1 MARMAWPLTIRVAAI
16 LTLIGVAQAAPAA
29 QGEPLT
35 IVVHVDDYAAVP
47 TKMLLRAESR
57 ANTVYTLAGV
67 VTLWVNRAMPREL
80 HSEGSAPAG
89 PIGEHAVHLR
99 VIILSDEM
107 TRNKLRDSLYGS
119 DVLGLAQPAPELSN
133 TVAFVFFPRLERAAD
148 RHVESTSDV
157 LGHVM
162 AHELGHLILPR
173 GSQSEIG
180 IMRDTREP
188 NEQRTP
194 AFSTEQAAAIRI
206 RLSAARASD
215 LK

>member
-1 MARMAWPLTIRVAAI
+1 MARMAWPFTIRVAAI
-16 LTLIGVAQAAPAA
+16 LTLIGVAQAAPVA
-29 QGEPLT
+29 QREPLT

-47 TKMLLRAESR
+47 TRMLLRAESR

-89 PIGEHAVHLR
+89 PIGERAVHLR

-107 TRNKLRDSLYGS
+107 TRKKLRDSLHGS

-148 RHVESTSDV
+148 LHVESTSDV

-162 AHELGHLILPR
+162 AHEVGHLILQP
-173 GSQSEIG
+173 GSQSDIG
-180 IMRDTREP
+180 IMRDTWEP
-188 NEQRTP
+188 NEKRTP
-194 AFSTEQAAAIRI
+194 VFSTEQGAAIRI

>member
-1 MARMAWPLTIRVAAI
+1 MAGTAGLFTIRIAAI
-16 LTLIGVAQAAPAA
+16 LTLIGIAQTAPAA
-29 QGEPLT
+29 QGEPLA

-67 VTLWVNRAMPREL
+67 VTLWVNRAMPRERQ
-80 HSEGSAPAG
+80 SERSAPAG
-89 PIGEHAVHLR
+89 PVGEHAVHLR

-107 TRNKLRDSLYGS
+107 TRKKLRDSPYGS

-162 AHELGHLILPR
+162 AHEVGHLILQP
-173 GSQSEIG
+173 GSQSDIG
-180 IMRDTREP
+180 IMRDTWQP
-188 NEQRTP
+188 NERRTP
-194 AFSTEQAAAIRI
+194 VFSIEQAATIQI